1 METAKTI
8 TLEQTIVVKT
18 KNKIPKKRVVTGTQ
32 KWTINDDD
40 ITNKQQLLYLQEI
53 CEKKIIHKD
62 QCSLILQNITKKING
77 YKHQDELKKKYNEPV
92 FIDHKYVLQLLLD
105 SELKC
110 HYCKKEIKLLYEMVR
125 EQSQW
130 SLDRIDNDYGHNFDN
145 LFVTCLS
152 CNLRRKTMYYERYE
166 FTKQLTISKI
176 N

>member
-62 QCSLILQNITKKING
+62 QCSLILQNITQKING
-77 YKHQDELKKKYNEPV
+77 YKHQDELKKKYNKV
-92 FIDHKYVLQLLLD
+92 ITKYIDYNYVL
-105 SELKC
+105 SKTTS
-110 HYCKKEIKLLYEMVR
+110 KEVVILAF
-125 EQSQW
+125 
-130 SLDRIDNDYGHNFDN
+130 I
-145 LFVTCLS
+145 
-152 CNLRRKTMYYERYE
+152 
-166 FTKQLTISKI
+166 I
-176 N
+176 